1 MQIDVDI
8 EYYSVEIRQFTSSD
22 PVKVDVHWFP
32 GQTCIR

>member
-22 PVKVDVHWFP
+22 PVKVECALVSRADMH
-32 GQTCIR
+32 